1 MAKSFLDTTGLDAL
15 WLKLKTAISEL
26 VVEVSGKVSKDGD
39 TMSGDLKMDGHIID
53 NAGAV
58 ATADLDVYAIHNGS
72 SGDAVV
78 LKSPLQ
84 ATEGFFMESTG
95 TVGTAGVVVQ
105 GDGQFR
111 DISDTVDSTTKIP
124 TCAAVN
130 NGLAGKADTNH
141 THSSISTGSTAVETD
156 GSNVLLKDSNGNTV
170 LKVLNPNNS
179 KEGIEI
185 FGMSNSS
192 STAEFSSATTT
203 IKSPFN
209 SDTRVV
215 LGDDRANIR
224 SANDKYVDISSNS
237 MEIKHPSKISIK
249 TVSNSDTK
257 EALTITPSE
266 TTLKNAATGSMGVR
280 LKSTST
286 ECKFSGKGLTL
297 TGTESKLTATTA
309 VRLLAPDVYV
319 GAEDDPAKLH
329 LNGTELGSTIQY
341 LEMYVDSL
349 RVQPHV
355 ELMCLAKKLYI
366 ICDTG
371 YIKSTDSV
379 VLFRY
384 VRSNNRYSTYSN
396 QKRNTKGRRRTIG
409 WKEPLIKPSG
419 STTYQKAV
427 PLQLH
432 QETEFTTLAANKDV
446 WQVCQVAGSTVSTI
460 IDVFKTKHQANFYLF
475 GKKCGV
481 RIQRD
486 DEWVT
491 GYLPFM
497 AQKAYD
503 LSTGVTTYGIGRW
516 QT

>member
-1 MAKSFLDTTGLDAL
+1 MAQSFLDTTGLDAL
-15 WLKLKTAISEL
+15 WLKLKTAISAL
-26 VVEVSGKVSKDGD
+26 VVEVSGK
-39 TMSGDLKMDGHIID
+39 
-53 NAGAV
+53 
-58 ATADLDVYAIHNGS
+58 
-72 SGDAVV
+72 
-78 LKSPLQ
+78 
-84 ATEGFFMESTG
+84 
-95 TVGTAGVVVQ
+95 
-105 GDGQFR
+105 
-111 DISDTVDSTTKIP
+111 
-124 TCAAVN
+124 
-130 NGLAGKADTNH
+130 ADTDH
-141 THSSISTGSTAVETD
+141 THSSISTGNTAVETD
-156 GSNVLLKDSNGNTV
+156 SSNVLLKDNNGNTV
-170 LKVLNPNNS
+170 LKVLNPNNN

-185 FGMSNSS
+185 FGISNSS
-192 STAEFSSATTT
+192 STAEFSSSTTT

-209 SDTRVV
+209 SDTRVT
-215 LGDDRANIR
+215 LGNDRANIR
-224 SANDKYVDISSNS
+224 SANDKYVDISSGS

-249 TVSNSDTK
+249 TVSDVATTGSNTK

-286 ECKFSGKGLTL
+286 ECKFGGKGLTL
-297 TGTESKLTATTA
+297 TGSETKLTATTA
-309 VRLLAPDVYV
+309 LRLLASDVYV

-329 LNGTELGSTIQY
+329 LNGEELGSTIQY

-366 ICDTG
+366 ICDIG

-384 VRSNNRYSTYSN
+384 VRSNNRYSTYTD
-396 QKRNTKGRRRTIG
+396 KRNTKGRRRTIG

-419 STTYQKAV
+419 STIYQKAV

-432 QETEFTTLAANKDV
+432 QETAFATLAANKDV
-446 WQVCQVAGSTVSTI
+446 WQVCQVSGSTVTSI
-460 IDVFKTKHQANFYLF
+460 IDVFKTKHKDNKFYLF
-475 GKKCGV
+475 NKKCGV

-497 AQKAYD
+497 ARKISES
-503 LSTGVTTYGIGRW
+503 STLTTYGIGRW

>member
-1 MAKSFLDTTGLDAL
+1 MAQSFLDTTGLDAL
-15 WLKLKTAISEL
+15 WLKLKTAISAL

-39 TMSGDLKMDGHIID
+39 TMSGDLKMDGHSID

-84 ATEGFFMESTG
+84 AGEGFFMESTR

-105 GDGQFR
+105 GNGEFR
-111 DISDTVDSTTKIP
+111 NISDTIDSTTKIP
-124 TCAAVN
+124 TCKAVN
-130 NGLAGKADTNH
+130 DGLAGKADTDH
-141 THSSISTGSTAVETD
+141 THSSISTGNTAVETD
-156 GSNVLLKDSNGNTV
+156 SSNVKIIDNAGNLVFKTRNGNNGECGAQIYNGSDSMV
-170 LKVLNPNNS
+170 
-179 KEGIEI
+179 
-185 FGMSNSS
+185 
-192 STAEFSSATTT
+192 AEFSTDKSVIYSPARNNYIGVKEDAIRLKFQANQGFYQEMLMNTSGVKIKQSDSDAAALQITT
-203 IKSPFN
+203 
-209 SDTRVV
+209 D
-215 LGDDRANIR
+215 
-224 SANDKYVDISSNS
+224 
-237 MEIKHPSKISIK
+237 
-249 TVSNSDTK
+249 
-257 EALTITPSE
+257 E
-266 TTLKNAATGSMGVR
+266 TTLKYNGSMGVR

-286 ECKFSGKGLTL
+286 ECKFGGKGLTL
-297 TGTESKLTATTA
+297 TGTETKLTATTA
-309 VRLLAPDVYV
+309 LRLLASDVYV

-329 LNGTELGSTIQY
+329 LNGEELGSTIQY
-341 LEMYVDSL
+341 LEMYVDGL

-366 ICDTG
+366 ICDIG

-384 VRSNNRYSTYSN
+384 VRSNNRYSTYTD
-396 QKRNTKGRRRTIG
+396 KRNTKGRRRTIG

-419 STTYQKAV
+419 SSVCQKAV

-432 QETEFTTLAANKDV
+432 QETAFATLAANKDV
-446 WQVCQVAGSTVSTI
+446 WQVCQVSGSTVTSI
-460 IDVFKTKHQANFYLF
+460 IDVFKTKHQDNKFCLF
-475 GKKCGV
+475 NKKCGV

-497 AQKAYD
+497 VRKISES
-503 LSTGVTTYGIGRW
+503 STLTTYGIGRW